1 MNYVYSTGKRKTS
14 IARVYLKIGSGVVKV
29 NGSYD
34 YVDTKFKFKDII
46 FQPLK
51 VLKLESFFD
60 FFITVNGGGVTGQA
74 EAIRHGISKAL
85 MKFDFDQNSFPDSLF
100 YKKKLKDL
108 GFLTRDPR
116 KVERKKVGRRKA
128 RKKEQYSKR

>member
-1 MNYVYSTGKRKTS
+1 MNYIYSTGKRKKS
-14 IARVYLKIGSGVVKV
+14 VARVYLKVGTGIVSV
-29 NGSYD
+29 NGSYG
-34 YVDTKFKFKDII
+34 YIDTNFKFRDVI

-60 FFITVNGGGVTGQA
+60 FYITVNGGGITGQA

-85 MKFDFDQNSFPDSLF
+85 LKYNFDKKIFPDSLF
-100 YKKKLKDL
+100 FKKRLKDL
-108 GFLTRDPR
+108 GFLTRDSR

>member
-1 MNYVYSTGKRKTS
+1 MSDYIYSTGKRKTS
-14 IARVYLKIGSGVVKV
+14 IARVFLKNGTGVIVINNLNNYFLGSDR
-29 NGSYD
+29 SMS
-34 YVDTKFKFKDII
+34 II
-46 FQPLK
+46 KKPLK
-51 VLKLESFFD
+51 VLHLDKKID
-60 FFITVNGGGVTGQA
+60 IMVAVKGGGLTGQA

-85 MKFDFDQNSFPDSLF
+85 VKFDEVKDDSDKSFR
-100 YKKKLKDL
+100 KVLKDL